1 MYVWMKGCSVQ
12 SDTPTY
18 LLDTNIILRFL
29 LADDPAQ
36 SPKATIL
43 MTNIA
48 EGQTNAELK
57 DFILLELAW
66 VLEVSCQVPRR
77 EIADKLIN
85 VLNLSGIVNT
95 NRSILIQAL
104 LNYKTTKIDLADC
117 LLAAYSSP
125 DRPVISFDK
134 DFRKLGAHLRSI

>member
-1 MYVWMKGCSVQ
+1 VQ
-12 SDTPTY
+12 SKAPTY

-36 SPKATIL
+36 TRKATTLI
-43 MTNIA
+43 TDIA
-48 EGQTNAELK
+48 EGRIAAELK

-85 VLNLSGIVNT
+85 ILNLSGIVNS
-95 NRSILIQAL
+95 NRANLIQAL

-125 DRPVISFDK
+125 DTPVISFDK
-134 DFRKLGAHLRSI
+134 DFQKLGAHLGSI